1 MNLATVL
8 TLSRVVVAPVFA
20 YVFVSGYNNPQ
31 AGMGWLWISL
41 GLLTLIEL
49 SDMFDGM
56 AARSRNEV
64 TDFGKVCDPV
74 ADSVSRQTVFIA
86 FLLTGIIPLWMYL
99 IFFYRDAFMQLLR
112 IVCASNG
119 IVQAARVSGKLK
131 AVFQAI
137 ASYVIVGILLLNKYG
152 IDIIPLQSCG
162 RHTGFWV
169 MLAVALYT
177 AFSVIDY
184 ILPNRHVFSKVMQP
198 KKM

>member
-1 MNLATVL
+1 MNLATML
-8 TLSRVVVAPVFA
+8 TVSRVAVAPVFA
-20 YVFVSGYNNPQ
+20 YVFISGYGNEQ
-31 AGMGWLWISL
+31 SGVAWLWISL
-41 GLLTLIEL
+41 ALLTLIEL

-56 AARSRNEV
+56 VARSRKEV
-64 TDFGKVCDPV
+64 TDFGKVCDPI

-137 ASYVIVGILLLNKYG
+137 ASYVIVGIILLNKYG
-152 IDIIPLQSCG
+152 IDIIPLQTG
-162 RHTGFWV
+162 GYHTGFWV

-184 ILPNRHVFSKVMQP
+184 IIPNRHVFAKVMQP
-198 KKM
+198 KKG